1 MDTRNFPVKRTAHVV
16 ITKMYN
22 KKRVSCCRC
31 IQCRRKNIS
40 AFPCKRNKSIVLHR
54 VLPNSPK
61 NVFLQ
66 RCYCGLRIRLQVKC
80 RTARKGKPIIMFE
93 RGRVPYNMNITSLF
107 FSMNNRSVMLQLFM
121 LWKTNKVSYCI
132 PLREVQKYQITSR
145 SSEFFRKCF
154 CCGRLLFWN
163 RNSHEPNCQTYH
175 MASTEIIHLTQTKYF

>member
-1 MDTRNFPVKRTAHVV
+1 
-16 ITKMYN
+16 MYN

-61 NVFLQ
+61 NFFLQ

-80 RTARKGKPIIMFE
+80 RTARKGKPISMFE

-132 PLREVQKYQITSR
+132 PLREVQSIR
-145 SSEFFRKCF
+145 LHHVLPNSSENVSVVAVCYSEIATAMSQTVRLIIWPLLKLFISRKQNISK
-154 CCGRLLFWN
+154 W
-163 RNSHEPNCQTYH
+163 
-175 MASTEIIHLTQTKYF
+175 